1 MNLKYVK
8 TVYGNRV
15 RIDMDELDIRKKVVR
30 LYNQYGERL
39 NYERNKKRGCHIHK
53 GLLLLEEEITSRE

>member
-15 RIDMDELDIRKKVVR
+15 RIDMDELAIRKKVVR
-30 LYNQYGERL
+30 LYNQYGEQL
-39 NYERNKKRGCHIHK
+39 NYERNEKRGCHIHK
-53 GLLLLEEEITSRE
+53 GLLLFEKEIIPRK